1 MPSDLHASTPA
12 TPATPTAPGS
22 PPARGR
28 WLVATTEYAGLTP
41 YTGGIGRHYASLL
54 PALVRQGA
62 AVDLLV
68 LAGGDLLS
76 DADLGGVRLVGH
88 VRPPRARVPALL
100 ARAAAVRRA
109 YRAGAHDRVFLPEWA
124 ALGVAL
130 PAGAPLLTN
139 LATSTRLANEVA
151 GFTPRSFGVRGGAV
165 VAVQSRLEDRQVRRS
180 AGLVPISGAM
190 QRWTERAFPVLPPAR
205 VVRNCID
212 VDHVRRAAGSAG
224 LPAGWPDDGAPVV
237 LFLGRLER
245 RKGVT
250 DAFAA
255 FAEVA
260 RRHPTARLV
269 LAGASGDR
277 RFEPDR
283 PALLRLLPPEARDR
297 VTWLGHVD
305 DDTLY
310 RAVREAA
317 VTTCPSRWEGFGNAA
332 LEAKALGGAV
342 VVTTGSGYD
351 DFCTDGDDSLMVPP
365 ADPAALAE
373 AVLRLLDDPVLAA
386 TLGARAAA
394 GAGRW
399 TADPVAADLL
409 DAADALL
416 GPPGAG
422 AARAAG
428 RTAGRTAE

>member
-1 MPSDLHASTPA
+1 MAPDLHLSTPA
-12 TPATPTAPGS
+12 TPSAPAARPT
-22 PPARGR
+22 RGR

-68 LAGGDLLS
+68 LADGPLLP
-76 DADLGGVRLVGH
+76 DADLRGVRLAGH

-109 YRAGAHDRVFLPEWA
+109 YRAGGYDRVFLPEWA

-151 GFTPRSFGVRGGAV
+151 GFTPRSFGLRGGAV

-190 QRWTERAFPVLPPAR
+190 QRWTEEAFAGLPPAR

-212 VDHVRRAAGSAG
+212 VAHVRRAAGTAA
-224 LPAGWPDDGAPVV
+224 LPAGWPAGDDPMV

-283 PALLRLLPPEARDR
+283 AALLAALPAEARDR

-317 VTTCPSRWEGFGNAA
+317 VTMCPSRWEGFGNAA
-332 LEAKALGGAV
+332 LEAKAIGAAV

-351 DFCTDGDDSLMVPP
+351 DFCTDGEDALMVPP
-365 ADPAALAE
+365 ADPAALAR
-373 AVLRLLDDPVLAA
+373 ALLRLLEDPVLAA
-386 TLGARAAA
+386 SLGARAAA
-394 GAGRW
+394 GAEHW

-409 DAADALL
+409 DAADDLL
-416 GPPGAG
+416 GPVHA
-422 AARAAG
+422 
-428 RTAGRTAE
+428 